1 MIRTGLIFRNE
12 RHVPYARIQNVDGVQ
27 TVFHR
32 LLKVVDVKVQT
43 AGGNEP
49 EATMSVLPVAAFDQ
63 MRLRVID
70 GRRQAE
76 LALTA
81 DAAPASEV
89 PPAPAPTLLLALAPK
104 DLLTYGFV
112 EGRGMVVVAAIF
124 GLVWEFG
131 MADSFMPSFPDF
143 IDERVLND
151 EKTLPRRSGRGIFR
165 TLAQAIYTR
174 AEHLFASAL
183 VAALAILALLVLVRL
198 VSMLWATIR
207 LHGFRL
213 TREGE
218 DLRTEYGLLTRVAAT
233 IPLRRIQT
241 LTLREGPL
249 HRLVG
254 RISARVDTA
263 GGEAGTNAPPD
274 RHWLAPIVERRRA
287 AGPAGAGDAGALDG
301 PARLAAGASGRQAA
315 PAEAIAGVL
324 AVRVSPAGRNARLE
338 GAGGAGGA
346 DPVVVRQRSS
356 VRGGPGL
363 GGHRRT
369 GRVSQRLVLAAD
381 DGGPVC
387 ARAGGDNAR
396 VPVRSAEQDGRRPGG
411 HGRRRRPLAPRRDPL
426 PGTRGRGAALAAGR
440 PRGGRA
446 LLQVVMTRNAL
457 LISVVALAGVGALLA
472 GPLRPNRE
480 NDLPTTST
488 PPAATRATP
497 VYQHRV
503 VRTFPHDRKAFTQ
516 GLVYRDGVFY
526 ESTGLYG
533 ESSVRK
539 VAIETG
545 EVLRKQAVDAKYFA
559 EGLSEWGETLV
570 QLTWTT
576 GVAFVYDRE
585 TFKQV
590 GRFEYTGEG
599 WGLTRTR
606 SPPGDEQRHARR

>member
-1 MIRTGLIFRNE
+1 MTSDNRLHPASFLFRIGARLKDMALPLIVVLFSAGQAGLGWQVWLLAALVPYTIAAIWQTLSFRYRYDEHELVIRTGLIFRNE

-32 LLKVVDVKVQT
+32 MLKVVDVKVQT

-63 MRLRVID
+63 MRLRVIE
-70 GRRQAE
+70 GRRHAD
-76 LALTA
+76 LTLTA
-81 DAAPASEV
+81 DAEPASEF
-89 PPAPAPTLLLALAPK
+89 PRAPVPTLLLALAPK

-151 EKTLPRRSGRGIFR
+151 EKTMPRRRGRGIFR

-274 RHWLAPIVERRRA
+274 RHWLAPIVERRALSALLAQVMPVLSMDQLDWQPVHPGARRRLLRRSLVFSLFVCLPLVVTLGWKGLGALAVLIPWSVVNARRSA
-287 AGPAGAGDAGALDG
+287 AALGWAVTDELVAFRSGWFWRQTTVAPFARVQAVTMRQSPFDRRSRMAGVRVDTAGAGDLSHRVAIPYLGRAD
-301 PARLAAGASGRQAA
+301 AERLWRQ
-315 PAEAIAGVL
+315 IAH
-324 AVRVSPAGRNARLE
+324 E
-338 GAGGAGGA
+338 
-346 DPVVVRQRSS
+346 
-356 VRGGPGL
+356 
-363 GGHRRT
+363 
-369 GRVSQRLVLAAD
+369 
-381 DGGPVC
+381 
-387 ARAGGDNAR
+387 
-396 VPVRSAEQDGRRPGG
+396 
-411 HGRRRRPLAPRRDPL
+411 
-426 PGTRGRGAALAAGR
+426 AAGR
-440 PRGGRA
+440 SFRW
-446 LLQVVMTRNAL
+446 
-457 LISVVALAGVGALLA
+457 S
-472 GPLRPNRE
+472 
-480 NDLPTTST
+480 
-488 PPAATRATP
+488 
-497 VYQHRV
+497 
-503 VRTFPHDRKAFTQ
+503 
-516 GLVYRDGVFY
+516 
-526 ESTGLYG
+526 
-533 ESSVRK
+533 
-539 VAIETG
+539 
-545 EVLRKQAVDAKYFA
+545 
-559 EGLSEWGETLV
+559 
-570 QLTWTT
+570 
-576 GVAFVYDRE
+576 
-585 TFKQV
+585 
-590 GRFEYTGEG
+590 
-599 WGLTRTR
+599 
-606 SPPGDEQRHARR
+606 